1 MAQHPEVLKKAQ
13 AEIDSAVGSARLPT
27 FSDRENLPY
36 VDAVVKEC
44 LRISSPVPL
53 GEPLFA
59 VLCVSGVVLMCFGA
73 LRLGL
78 PRRITEDNVYK
89 DRFIPKGTLVFGNN

>member
-53 GEPLFA
+53 GAFFFWGCLFEA
-59 VLCVSGVVLMCFGA
+59 WG
-73 LRLGL
+73 
-78 PRRITEDNVYK
+78 
-89 DRFIPKGTLVFGNN
+89 